1 MNVSD
6 AIRTKRAVR
15 QFQPSLLSDEVV
27 HIILNAGRR
36 SQSSKNNQP
45 WQFIAIRDKAILK
58 ALSETGTYAGHLAG
72 AALAVAILVPNPD
85 ERFQTL
91 FDAGQAA
98 AYMQLAA
105 WERGVGSCLA
115 SIYEKDKAQKI
126 LSFPT
131 GWQVR
136 ICISFGYPQDE
147 SQLTAAPKKGGRK
160 RFDEMVHWEKW

>member
-1 MNVSD
+1 MHVSD

-15 QFQPSLLSDEVV
+15 QFQPNALPEEVT
-27 HIILNAGRR
+27 HAILNAGRR

-45 WQFIAIRDKAILK
+45 WQFIAIRDKAILQ

-72 AALAVAILVPNPD
+72 AALAVALLVPEPD

-105 WERGVGSCLA
+105 WELGVGSCPA
-115 SIYEKDKAQKI
+115 SIYEPGKAREI
-126 LSFPT
+126 LGFPPE
-131 GWQVR
+131 WQVR
-136 ICISFGYPQDE
+136 ICLSFGYPLDE
-147 SQLTAAPKKGGRK
+147 EMLTAAPKKGGRK
-160 RFDEMVHWEKW
+160 PLNEMVHWDKW